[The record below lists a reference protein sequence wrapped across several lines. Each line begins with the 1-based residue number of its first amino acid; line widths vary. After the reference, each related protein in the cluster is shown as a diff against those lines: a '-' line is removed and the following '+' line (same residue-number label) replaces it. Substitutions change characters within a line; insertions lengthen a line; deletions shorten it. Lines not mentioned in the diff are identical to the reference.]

1 MPYDNDLALGILA
14 HLLQKETG
22 HNESIESDNTT
33 YNFFDNGSYQ
43 FAIIIHD
50 DGYKQLSVISA
61 DYSTVVGL
69 NELLEA
75 KTEKGQIAWDL
86 LEQGGIRENSFRM
99 LYKQGIVPNTEELKD
114 IDFSQVKFR

>member
-1 MPYDNDLALGILA
+1 MPYDNELALGILA

-22 HNESIESDNTT
+22 HNEIIESNNTT
-33 YNFFDNGSYQ
+33 YTFFDNGSYQ
-43 FAIIIHD
+43 FTIISHD